1 MPEYVTFARIEPGI
15 RPDIETV
22 AFGAIRIPEEIATAG
37 YPDSSVDDD
46 GVTTYYVFVW
56 PKEG

>member
-1 MPEYVTFARIEPGI
+1 MPEYVTFMRTETDI
-15 RPDIETV
+15 RPEVETV
-22 AFGAIRIPEEIATAG
+22 AFDQIPIPKEIATAG
-37 YPDSSVDDD
+37 YPDFSVDDD